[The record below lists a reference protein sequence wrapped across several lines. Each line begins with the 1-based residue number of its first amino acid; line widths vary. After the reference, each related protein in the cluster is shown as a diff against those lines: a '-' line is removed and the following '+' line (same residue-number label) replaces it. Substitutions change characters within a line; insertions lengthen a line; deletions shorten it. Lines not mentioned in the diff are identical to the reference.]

1 MDFYSL
7 IHNKITTLAIITK
20 NYFFI
25 MKKLLLACMLAFG
38 LTSNAQ
44 ITLGGGSTT
53 VAGTIPVPISSYYGY
68 SWVQQIFTKS
78 EINASG
84 SGTITGLKFY
94 IGATKSIAN
103 SDDWKVYLGHTT
115 KTDFTSSTD
124 WIPVAQLTEVFAST
138 VVNNNGV
145 VEVTLTTPFNY
156 DNVNN
161 LVLAIDENKP
171 NYDNNA
177 FTEEFYIY
185 TGQANGTLYYK
196 DDTTNPDPTSP
207 PTTGFNLGRSSSK
220 SSVTFDGLTPN
231 AIPTCPSVSAPVVN
245 ATNVSLTPT
254 FTWSSVAGATGYR
267 ISIGTGTGLTNVLYN
282 FDNGA
287 NTSYSLATP
296 LNYSTQYFYTITA
309 YSGSGT
315 STGCTE
321 RSFTTMNV
329 PCPVVTSPV
338 ANEAEVILTPTIT
351 WDPVTSATSY
361 TLSVGTTSGGT
372 NILNNVDVGTNT
384 SYTFTTPLQNS
395 TKYYYTVN
403 ANVGTA
409 TSASC
414 AIRNFT
420 TICTAGTV
428 FSENFD
434 GIAAGVWPACWSKLG
449 TGGSAYTQAS
459 AVMSGPNNLYIYS
472 GSSTS
477 QAVVSMPPVTTLQT
491 DQYRLKFNGRANFTA
506 GGVVEIGFLAN
517 PTDASTFSLLGTYTA
532 SSTST
537 IDSFVLNIAGVPAG
551 IERLAFR
558 HTGSPANSV
567 LIDNIVYE
575 LIPTCLEPTS
585 FHALSSTQNSI
596 DLEWNPPTTPPAQGY
611 DIRVTNPGTGTVY
624 NFTAAAADLS
634 KTVTGL
640 PNSTT
645 FDVCIRA
652 KCSTTDMSPW
662 VCFTAST
669 LCGPVVPTYANNFT
683 TFPGVCWSYGSG
695 GDATTGPTGTTQE
708 WYADTFLNATSGSNS
723 AKINLWNSG
732 TKGWLI
738 TPEFD
743 LTGGSF
749 IVAFDYGMT
758 EYADTVAA
766 TLGSDDK
773 VQFLMSTDG
782 GTTWSVINEWT
793 ASTPI
798 SNISTAFTHTVTGGT
813 ANVKFAFYGTEGTV
827 DDSASPTQNDNDI
840 FIDNFQVIS
849 SALGTTEQTLNE
861 KTVKV
866 YPNPFSDILN
876 ISDVREVASV
886 TITDMAGRMVKTI
899 AKPSSQLQLGDLK
912 SGMYLV
918 TLKYK
923 DGSVKTVKTIKK

>member
-1 MDFYSL
+1 
-7 IHNKITTLAIITK
+7 
-20 NYFFI
+20 
-25 MKKLLLACMLAFG
+25 MKKLLLASMLALG
-38 LTSNAQ
+38 MTTYAQ
-44 ITLGGGSTT
+44 ISLGS
-53 VAGTIPVPISSYYGY
+53 GTSITDTERAVPFSNYYKFSYA
-68 SWVQQIFTKS
+68 QQIFSKA
-78 EINASG
+78 EINAG
-84 SGTITGLKFY
+84 AAGNITGIKFY
-94 IGATKSIAN
+94 LDPAKTLLN
-103 SDDWKVYLGHTT
+103 STQIVVYAGHTT
-115 KTDFTSSTD
+115 KTSFTSTTD
-124 WIPVAQLTEVFAST
+124 WIPVSAMTQVFSGT
-138 VVNNNGV
+138 ISNNAGV
-145 VEVTLTTPFNY
+145 VEVTFATPFAY
-156 DNVNN
+156 DNVQN
-161 LVLAIDENKP
+161 LVIAIDENQP
-171 NYDNNA
+171 GYDTA
-177 FTEEFYIY
+177 DTTYGEYFYKY
-185 TGQANGTLYYK
+185 QGAANTSIYYK
-196 DDTTNPDPTSP
+196 NDNTNPDPLN
-207 PTTGFNLGRSSSK
+207 PTQSGIRTPYHSNITFIGLNPSTIPACPTVTAPADAATG
-220 SSVTFDGLTPN
+220 V
-231 AIPTCPSVSAPVVN
+231 AIAPTIDWNDVSG
-245 ATNVSLTPT
+245 ATNYKISVGTTPGGTQIVNNFDTGTVSEYVFATDLEYSKQYYYTVTAYNGATPSPSCTEKT
-254 FTWSSVAGATGYR
+254 FTTR
-267 ISIGTGTGLTNVLYN
+267 
-282 FDNGA
+282 
-287 NTSYSLATP
+287 
-296 LNYSTQYFYTITA
+296 
-309 YSGSGT
+309 
-315 STGCTE
+315 
-321 RSFTTMNV
+321 NV
-329 PCPVVTSPV
+329 PCPTVTLPASN
-338 ANEAEVILTPTIT
+338 ATEQILTPTIT
-351 WDPVTSATSY
+351 WNPVDYATSY
-361 TLSVGTTSGGT
+361 TLTVGTTPGGNQVLDNFDT
-372 NILNNVDVGTNT
+372 GTSTTYTFATPLNN
-384 SYTFTTPLQNS
+384 S
-395 TKYYYTVN
+395 TRYYYTVN
-403 ANVGTA
+403 AKVGTLV
-409 TSASC
+409 SSSC
-414 AIRNFT
+414 TVRNFT
-420 TICTAGTV
+420 TICTAVTA

-434 GIAAGVWPACWSKLG
+434 GVTSGQWPTCWAKVGSAGY
-449 TGGSAYTQAS
+449 AYTQTSNAI
-459 AVMSGPNNLYIYS
+459 SGPNNLYIS
-472 GSSTS
+472 GYVGDTP
-477 QAVVSMPPVTTLQT
+477 VVAMPPVSTLQT
-491 DQYRLKFNGRANFTA
+491 NQYRLKFNGKGSWTS
-506 GGVVEIGFLAN
+506 GGVIEVGYLTDF
-517 PTDASTFSLLGTYTA
+517 TDATTFVTLGTYTA
-532 SSTST
+532 TYNANAYDTFSLDIT
-537 IDSFVLNIAGVPAG
+537 GVPAG
-551 IERLAFR
+551 VERLAFR
-558 HTGSPANSV
+558 HPGTPGNSV
-567 LIDNIVYE
+567 VLDNIVYE

-611 DIRVTNPGTGTVY
+611 DIRVTNPSTGTVY

-798 SNISTAFTHTVTGGT
+798 SNTSTAFTHTVTGGT

-849 SALGTTEQTLNE
+849 SALGTTEQTVNE

-886 TITDMAGRMVKTI
+886 TITDMAGRMVKAI